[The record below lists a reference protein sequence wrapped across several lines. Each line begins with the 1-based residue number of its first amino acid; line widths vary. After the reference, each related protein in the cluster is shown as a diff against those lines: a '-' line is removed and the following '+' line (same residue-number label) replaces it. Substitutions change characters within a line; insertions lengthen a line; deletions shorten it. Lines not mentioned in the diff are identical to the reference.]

1 MISDQILNEIEEV
14 YFNWVYQINEYF
26 YIDVLRDNMFEG
38 RHKPGEQI
46 YVDICED
53 LTLKLNINFLD
64 FLQ

>member
-1 MISDQILNEIEEV
+1 V